1 MSKSSILYELNKQF
15 SRRLQID
22 LVVEGVIVGLLAGL
36 TITLYRITLDKAEE
50 FVMWLHN
57 YMHEMPLVIIL
68 WLVIAVCLG
77 CVVCFLTRC
86 EPHSKGSG
94 IPHVDAEIKGELSMK
109 WWRVLPF
116 KFLEG
121 SMCSLA
127 GMSLGREG
135 PSVQLGAVVGKAVSK
150 LFRRRR
156 IEKRLLITCGAAAG
170 MAAAFHAPLTGTL
183 FALEEIHKE
192 FKPALLI
199 AAMIS
204 SIASDFVVSQI
215 LGVQPVLAFH
225 FIKNINHAYYAYIL
239 LLGVFCGLL
248 GAAHNAGMFFIQE
261 TFYAK
266 LEKFHAY
273 LPLIFASCISSIAIY
288 FAPALCCGGDK
299 IFEYLSRA
307 QNLALPAIIALLI
320 GKYFFT
326 TFCFASGAPGG
337 TLFPLCAMGALT
349 GCLFGAFAYTYL
361 GLPQVYIINFV
372 VLGVAGLFASVVR
385 APVTAVI
392 LAFELTG
399 SFNALLAVSIVSI
412 VSYICANMCKV
423 DPFYEHLT
431 MRLIQNI
438 STEQTHAIQR
448 MMHVDLHKELI
459 AKKLPHKKELVFQA
473 LHVGVNSSV
482 EHKCLAEIKF
492 PQDMRIITINREGM
506 TILPTGD
513 TKLVAGDEL
522 LCSFITQ
529 TELTTKPKVQKLLD
543 SHFID
548 GA

>member
-1 MSKSSILYELNKQF
+1 M
-15 SRRLQID
+15 
-22 LVVEGVIVGLLAGL
+22 
-36 TITLYRITLDKAEE
+36 
-50 FVMWLHN
+50 
-57 YMHEMPLVIIL
+57 
-68 WLVIAVCLG
+68 
-77 CVVCFLTRC
+77 
-86 EPHSKGSG
+86 
-94 IPHVDAEIKGELSMK
+94 
-109 WWRVLPF
+109 
-116 KFLEG
+116 
-121 SMCSLA
+121 
-127 GMSLGREG
+127 
-135 PSVQLGAVVGKAVSK
+135 
-150 LFRRRR
+150 
-156 IEKRLLITCGAAAG
+156 
-170 MAAAFHAPLTGTL
+170 
-183 FALEEIHKE
+183 
-192 FKPALLI
+192 
-199 AAMIS
+199 
-204 SIASDFVVSQI
+204 
-215 LGVQPVLAFH
+215 
-225 FIKNINHAYYAYIL
+225 
-239 LLGVFCGLL
+239 
-248 GAAHNAGMFFIQE
+248 
-261 TFYAK
+261 
-266 LEKFHAY
+266 
-273 LPLIFASCISSIAIY
+273 
-288 FAPALCCGGDK
+288 
-299 IFEYLSRA
+299 
-307 QNLALPAIIALLI
+307 
-320 GKYFFT
+320 
-326 TFCFASGAPGG
+326 
-337 TLFPLCAMGALT
+337 
-349 GCLFGAFAYTYL
+349 
-361 GLPQVYIINFV
+361 
-372 VLGVAGLFASVVR
+372 R

-438 STEQTHAIQR
+438 STEQTHAIQK